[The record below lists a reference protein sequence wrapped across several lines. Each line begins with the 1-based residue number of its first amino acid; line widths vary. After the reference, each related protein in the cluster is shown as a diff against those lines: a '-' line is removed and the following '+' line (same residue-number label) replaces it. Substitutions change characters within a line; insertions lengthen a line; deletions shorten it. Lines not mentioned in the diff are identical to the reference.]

1 MPRRKKAQLYD
12 LINRI
17 VYLYETEKKPFKEIE
32 SILKAEGYDIS
43 KSAIHRAYKSYTE
56 TAEEFKKIY
65 EETKAL
71 IDTLKENP
79 ATDVMEGIATILANR
94 LFKFVKDIEAMD
106 FETPEELI
114 LAVQRLSKTLSDL
127 QKVREERLKQAAERI
142 EQEAKRRN
150 IDPEFIEMVRR
161 EIYGL

>member
-17 VYLYETEKKPFKEIE
+17 VYLYEAEKKSFKEIE
-32 SILKAEGYDIS
+32 SILRAEGYDIS
-43 KSAIHRAYKSYTE
+43 KSAIHRAYKSYAE

-114 LAVQRLSKTLSDL
+114 LSVQRLSKTLSDL
-127 QKVREERLKQAAERI
+127 QKIREEREKKALEVLEKGAQEGKVDAEII
-142 EQEAKRRN
+142 EKIRQ
-150 IDPEFIEMVRR
+150 
-161 EIYGL
+161 IYGA